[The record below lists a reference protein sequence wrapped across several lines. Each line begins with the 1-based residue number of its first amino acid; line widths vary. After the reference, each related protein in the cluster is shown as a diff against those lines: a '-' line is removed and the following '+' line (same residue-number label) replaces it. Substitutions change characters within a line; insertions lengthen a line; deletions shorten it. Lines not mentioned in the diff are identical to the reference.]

1 MNDPSSMPPFAMPHI
16 QEQDYEKLARALD
29 PFGVARS
36 LLKVEQAWMDHPLDF
51 AASMTRFSGDLVALQ
66 MRMWKRAFCMLDRDI
81 ASPHSED
88 QRFADP
94 EWSKNPFWDSIKQA
108 YLTMTRDCVDMV
120 YSTPDLT
127 DKERRRAAFWAKA
140 LFNAFAP
147 TNFFWTNPVALQK
160 FVDSRGETLARG
172 VEQFIEDVRA
182 GDLRMVDPEPFH
194 VGKNLATTPGAVVF
208 RNRLLEVIQYKPV
221 CSQVHE
227 VPVVLVAP
235 WINKYYILDLDP
247 KKSLVRYLL
256 EQGFT
261 VFVTSWRNPPA
272 DMAEVRF
279 EDYLTD
285 GVDAIVDTA
294 KSICGVSRVHAVGYC
309 LGGTMLSIY
318 MAWLNRRYPN
328 PEEVPIQSW
337 TLLASLQDFSQ
348 PGEIEVFLD
357 EGSVAE
363 LTRTMTRRGYLEGR
377 DMEMAFR
384 MLRSNSLIW
393 HYVVHKYL
401 YGETPPPLDVLFW
414 NTDGTRMPAAMH
426 SYYLR
431 ELYIN
436 NRLIETDALTIAGQ
450 PIDLNRITQ
459 PLYAVSAEDDHIA
472 PWRASFR
479 VANFVNGPVRYVLSS
494 SGHILGIINPP
505 VKPPKRVY
513 WAGPARRGDDPGSWK
528 ASGAQVPGSWW
539 PDWIEWLAPQCG
551 PIGAPPLLG
560 NDQCPVLGEA
570 PGTYVLEQ

>member
-1 MNDPSSMPPFAMPHI
+1 MNDPSGISSFPMPHV
-16 QEQDYEKLARALD
+16 EHRDYEKLARALD

-36 LLKVEQAWMDHPLDF
+36 LADIQKAWMDHPLDLLSTL
-51 AASMTRFSGDLVALQ
+51 ARFSGDVVAMQ
-66 MRMWKRAFCMLDRDI
+66 MHMWKRALGMPDRDV
-81 ASPHSED
+81 APPRSD
-88 QRFADP
+88 DLRFADP
-94 EWSKNPFWDSIKQA
+94 EWSTNPFWDSIKQI
-108 YLTMTRDCVDMV
+108 YLTVTRDMVDMV
-120 YSTPDLT
+120 YEVPDLS
-127 DKERRRAAFWAKA
+127 DKQRRRAAFWAKA
-140 LFNAFAP
+140 LFNAIAP
-147 TNFFWTNPVALQK
+147 TNFFWTNPVAMHK
-160 FVDSRGETLARG
+160 FVESRGQTLGRG
-172 VEQFIEDVRA
+172 LEQFIEDVRA

-194 VGKNLATTPGAVVF
+194 VGQNLATTPGAVVF

-221 CSQVHE
+221 CPQVHE

-235 WINKYYILDLDP
+235 WINKYYILDLGP

-272 DMAEVRF
+272 DMADVRF

-294 KSICGVSRVHAVGYC
+294 KSICGVRSVHAVGYC

-328 PEEVPIQSW
+328 PDEVPIRSW

-348 PGEIEVFLD
+348 PGEVEVFLD
-357 EGSVAE
+357 EDSVSE
-363 LTRTMTRRGYLEGR
+363 LTRMMTRRGYLDGR
-377 DMEMAFR
+377 EMELAFR

-426 SYYLR
+426 GYYLR

-436 NRLIETDALTIAGQ
+436 NSLVETDALTIAGE

-472 PWRASFR
+472 PWRSTFR
-479 VANFVNGPVRYVLSS
+479 VANLVSSPVRYVLSS

-505 VKPPKRVY
+505 VRPPKRVY

-528 ASGAQVPGSWW
+528 ASGAQLPGSWW
-539 PDWIEWLAPQCG
+539 PDWVTWLAPQRG
-551 PIGAPPLLG
+551 PMVTPPPLG
-560 NDQCPVLGEA
+560 NDQCPVMGEA
-570 PGTYVLEQ
+570 PGRYVLEQ

>member
-1 MNDPSSMPPFAMPHI
+1 MNDSSGMPPFPMPHI
-16 QEQDYEKLARALD
+16 QEQDFEKLARALD
-29 PFGVARS
+29 PFGVSRS
-36 LLKVEQAWMDHPLDF
+36 LLKTERAWMDHPLDM
-51 AASMTRFSGDLVALQ
+51 AAAMTRFSGDLVALQ
-66 MRMWKRAFCMLDRDI
+66 MHMWKRAFGMPDRDI
-81 ASPHSED
+81 APPHSDD

-108 YLTMTRDCVDMV
+108 YLTMTRDSVDMV
-120 YSTPDLT
+120 YTTPDLT

-160 FVDSRGETLARG
+160 FIDSRGETLARG
-172 VEQFIEDVRA
+172 LEQFIEDVRA

-208 RNRLLEVIQYKPV
+208 RNRLLEVIQYKPLRQ
-221 CSQVHE
+221 QVHE

-256 EQGFT
+256 EQGYT

-294 KSICGVSRVHAVGYC
+294 KSICGVKRVHAVGYC

-318 MAWLNRRYPN
+318 MAWLNRRFPN
-328 PEEVPIQSW
+328 PDDMPIQSW

-357 EGSVAE
+357 EDTVTE

-377 DMEMAFR
+377 EMETAFR
-384 MLRSNSLIW
+384 MLRANSLIW

-436 NRLIETDALTIAGQ
+436 NSLIETDALTMAGE

-472 PWRASFR
+472 PWRSSFR
-479 VANFVNGPVRYVLSS
+479 VANFVSAPVRYVLSS

-539 PDWIEWLAPQCG
+539 PDWMQWLAPQCG
-551 PIGAPPLLG
+551 PMVAPPPLG
-560 NDQCPVLGEA
+560 NDQCTVLGEA

>member
-1 MNDPSSMPPFAMPHI
+1 MNDSSDLPPFSMPHI
-16 QEQDYEKLARALD
+16 DKRDYEKLARALD
-29 PFGVARS
+29 PFGVVRS
-36 LLKVEQAWMDHPLDF
+36 LADVQRAWVSHPLDLLSTL
-51 AASMTRFSGDLVALQ
+51 ARFSGDVIALQ
-66 MRMWKRAFCMLDRDI
+66 LHMWKRAMGMPDRDV
-81 ASPHSED
+81 APPHSD
-88 QRFADP
+88 DLRFADP
-94 EWSKNPFWDSIKQA
+94 EWSTNPFWDSIKQI
-108 YLTMTRDCVDMV
+108 YLTMTRDVVDMV
-120 YSTPDLT
+120 YEVPDLS

-140 LFNAFAP
+140 FFNAIAP
-147 TNFFWTNPVALQK
+147 TNFFWTNPVAMHK
-160 FVDSRGETLARG
+160 FVENRGQTLWRG
-172 VEQFIEDVRA
+172 LEQFIEDVRA

-194 VGKNLATTPGAVVF
+194 VGQNLGTTPGAVVF
-208 RNRLLEVIQYKPV
+208 RNRLLEVIQYKPM
-221 CSQVHE
+221 CPQVHE
-227 VPVVLVAP
+227 VPIVLVAP
-235 WINKYYILDLDP
+235 WINKYYILDLGP

-272 DMAEVRF
+272 DMADVRF

-294 KSICGVSRVHAVGYC
+294 KSICAVPSVHAVGYC

-318 MAWLNRRYPN
+318 MAWLNRRNPN
-328 PEEVPIQSW
+328 PDEVPIRSW

-348 PGEIEVFLD
+348 PGEVEVFLD
-357 EGSVAE
+357 EDSVSE
-363 LTRTMTRRGYLEGR
+363 LTRMMMRRGYLDGR
-377 DMEMAFR
+377 EMETAFR

-414 NTDGTRMPAAMH
+414 NTDGTRMPATMH
-426 SYYLR
+426 AYYLR

-436 NRLIETDALTIAGQ
+436 NSLIETDALTIAGE

-472 PWRASFR
+472 PWRSTFR
-479 VANFVNGPVRYVLSS
+479 VTNLVSSPVRYVLSS

-513 WAGPARRGDDPGSWK
+513 RVGPARRDDDPGSWK
-528 ASGAQVPGSWW
+528 ASSEQLPGSWW
-539 PDWIEWLAPQCG
+539 PDWVTWLAPRCG
-551 PIGAPPLLG
+551 PKVAPPPLG
-560 NDQCPVLGEA
+560 NDRCPAMGEA
-570 PGTYVLEQ
+570 PGRYVLEQ

>member
-1 MNDPSSMPPFAMPHI
+1 MNDSSGMPSFPMPHVH
-16 QEQDYEKLARALD
+16 EQDVEKLARALD
-29 PFGVARS
+29 PFGAARS
-36 LLKVEQAWMDHPLDF
+36 LLKVGQAWMDHPIDF
-51 AASMTRFSGDLVALQ
+51 AASITRFSGDLVALQ
-66 MRMWKRAFCMLDRDI
+66 MHMWKRALGMPDRDV
-81 ASPHSED
+81 APPRSD
-88 QRFADP
+88 DLRFADP
-94 EWSKNPFWDSIKQA
+94 EWSKNPFWDSIKQV
-108 YLTMTRDCVDMV
+108 YLTLTRDGVDMV
-120 YSTPDLT
+120 YEAPDLT

-147 TNFFWTNPVALQK
+147 TNFFWTNPVALHK
-160 FVDSRGETLARG
+160 FVESRGETLARG
-172 VEQFIEDVRA
+172 LEQFVEDVRA
-182 GDLRMVDPEPFH
+182 GDLRMVDPEPFEL
-194 VGKNLATTPGAVVF
+194 GKNLATTPGAVVF
-208 RNRLLEVIQYKPV
+208 RNRLLEVIQYKPLRD
-221 CSQVHE
+221 QVHE

-235 WINKYYILDLDP
+235 WINKYYILDLEP

-256 EQGFT
+256 EQGYT
-261 VFVTSWRNPPA
+261 IFVTSWRNPPA

-285 GVDAIVDTA
+285 GVDAIVDAA
-294 KSICGVSRVHAVGYC
+294 KSICGVPRVHAVGYC

-328 PEEVPIQSW
+328 PEDVPIQNW

-357 EGSVAE
+357 EDSVAE
-363 LTRTMTRRGYLEGR
+363 LTRLMTRRGYLEGR
-377 DMEMAFR
+377 EMETAFR

-401 YGETPPPLDVLFW
+401 YGETPPPLDVLYW

-436 NRLIETDALTIAGQ
+436 NSLIETDALTIAGQ

>member
-1 MNDPSSMPPFAMPHI
+1 MNDSSGMPSFPMPHVH
-16 QEQDYEKLARALD
+16 EQDVEKLARALD
-29 PFGVARS
+29 PFGAARS
-36 LLKVEQAWMDHPLDF
+36 LLKVGQAWMDHPIDF
-51 AASMTRFSGDLVALQ
+51 AASITRFSGDLVALQ
-66 MRMWKRAFCMLDRDI
+66 MHMWKRALGMPDRDV
-81 ASPHSED
+81 APPRSD
-88 QRFADP
+88 DLRFADP
-94 EWSKNPFWDSIKQA
+94 EWSKNPFWDSIKQV
-108 YLTMTRDCVDMV
+108 YLTLTRDGVDMV
-120 YSTPDLT
+120 YEAPDLT

-147 TNFFWTNPVALQK
+147 TNFFWTNPVALHK
-160 FVDSRGETLARG
+160 FVESRGETLARG
-172 VEQFIEDVRA
+172 LEQFVEDVRA
-182 GDLRMVDPEPFH
+182 GDLRMVDPEPFEL
-194 VGKNLATTPGAVVF
+194 GKNLATTPGAVVF
-208 RNRLLEVIQYKPV
+208 RNRLLEVIQYKPLRD
-221 CSQVHE
+221 QVHE

-235 WINKYYILDLDP
+235 WINKYYILDLEP

-256 EQGFT
+256 EQGYT
-261 VFVTSWRNPPA
+261 IFVTSWRNPPA

-285 GVDAIVDTA
+285 GVDAIVDAA
-294 KSICGVSRVHAVGYC
+294 KSICGVPRVHAVGYC

-328 PEEVPIQSW
+328 PEDVPIQNW

-348 PGEIEVFLD
+348 PGEVEVFLD
-357 EGSVAE
+357 EDTVAE

-377 DMEMAFR
+377 EMETAFR

-401 YGETPPPLDVLFW
+401 YGETPPPLDVLYW

-436 NRLIETDALTIAGQ
+436 NSLIETNALTIAGQ

-472 PWRASFR
+472 PWRATFR
-479 VANFVNGPVRYVLSS
+479 VANFVSAPVRYVLSS

-528 ASGAQVPGSWW
+528 ASGTQVPGSWW
-539 PDWIEWLAPQCG
+539 ADWMAWLAPQCG
-551 PIGAPPLLG
+551 PMVAPPPLG
-560 NDQCPVLGEA
+560 NDQCPAMGEA
-570 PGTYVLEQ
+570 PGRYVLEQ